1 MSDACSFSW
10 QPPPHEPPWLQTV
23 CHVTCNINTPR
34 WTLALLGAQT
44 VGCEG
49 HGGHYSSRVG
59 LSESGSSCRGGET
72 TSTVQQILESFPVS
86 RIMGASAS
94 LSLCSDPSSVRILKP
109 GAKVS
114 PESNIP
120 TLVSEPE
127 LSARCVFGV
136 NFETLREQGQMV
148 RGIPFVLRDMVE
160 FLDKNGMHHR
170 GLFRLCGS
178 VVRTRKLRQR
188 WDRGELVDLE
198 HEGDVSTVA
207 SLLKLFLR
215 ELPIPIVPE
224 PRRKQLALSLTGYAD
239 EAEVNQ
245 SLREV
250 LCHLPDENIIIL
262 SYIIHFLSRVA
273 AHSQSNH
280 MPVKSLATIFGP
292 CIFHVPSGAR
302 MLEEQYVSNALL
314 LHLLRHQKVLFPIHA
329 DDAEASSITSS
340 PPPTLSALSHFE
352 VRSSSCHSEQSG
364 VEMLAGETTPSS
376 ATSALNQTTWMH
388 SQLNSPDPPE
398 RGRESASDVSADI
411 QSLSPDREAREESG
425 DGTEAGCEL
434 SGSTDPE
441 QRSLQSIPPQSL
453 GGELPECTARGI
465 FAQYKMPPF
474 TSPSM
479 ETEEEENRRTPSS
492 PVEDNCSTASADA
505 GQKSSDSDCCKAN
518 ESRNNNQTPTR
529 HKESLLCCKVYKTE
543 APTTASEKSPFL
555 KLQALE
561 ADSGPLPSR
570 VEAQIQDN
578 LPAQQPPPYTEEQN
592 LYLTHK
598 RLLHSPPPA
607 QSQSG
612 LMDSP
617 LSSESSPVLSTAF
630 HSEGTS
636 GDYLPSPPGPK
647 TSPLLS
653 RFSTSDC
660 PIPSPRCPNLG
671 HSLRYNLDP
680 DTAPS
685 PPCSQHIRMAP
696 SGVHTELH
704 MSILVLSRN
713 IHALKKRIRRFEERF
728 EQEKHYKPAHN
739 DKTAHPEVA
748 RLMKELI
755 KSRKQLK
762 ELKLRRSG
770 EGGLRGPGDF
780 SPSAETC
787 STSTGHREAALA
799 GAELQ
804 LLNDSNAKPDM
815 EETVNMITNRLKE
828 RRRELGLPDSV
839 EEMSHF
845 QTALEKASLQK
856 CLLYFENLH
865 GRPSTRQERTLMK
878 PFYDR
883 YRLVKQL
890 LPCSAAPAVITT
902 IEEEESSDEEHP
914 NQQSPQ
920 MHPVRLNSSRRE
932 SSDEPPLLPS
942 LETTETPLVSP
953 LDDVKAFQPQ
963 IVAMATLHEASRPEL
978 LDHLKTARLE
988 KRRLHL
994 ALREFEKHFYRQ
1006 TGRACQKEER
1016 GPMAEEYRQYKNLK
1030 AKRRLLEAL
1039 LSKRDSTKTS

>member
-1 MSDACSFSW
+1 
-10 QPPPHEPPWLQTV
+10 
-23 CHVTCNINTPR
+23 
-34 WTLALLGAQT
+34 
-44 VGCEG
+44 
-49 HGGHYSSRVG
+49 
-59 LSESGSSCRGGET
+59 
-72 TSTVQQILESFPVS
+72 
-86 RIMGASAS
+86 MGASAS
-94 LSLCSDPSSVRILKP
+94 LSLCSDPSSVRILRP

-114 PESNIP
+114 PEPIVP

-136 NFETLREQGQMV
+136 TVETLREQGQMV
-148 RGIPFVLRDMVE
+148 CGIPFVLRDMVE

-188 WDRGELVDLE
+188 WDHGELVDLE

-215 ELPIPIVPE
+215 EMPIPIVPE
-224 PRRKQLALSLTGYAD
+224 PRRKQLVLSLTGYAD
-239 EAEVNQ
+239 EAEMNQ
-245 SLREV
+245 SLREN
-250 LCHLPDENIIIL
+250 LCLLPDENIIIL
-262 SYIIHFLSRVA
+262 SYLIHFLSRVA

-292 CIFHVPSGAR
+292 CIFHVPSGPR

-314 LHLLRHQKVLFPIHA
+314 LHLLRHQKVLFPTHA
-329 DDAEASSITSS
+329 HDTEASSITSS

-364 VEMLAGETTPSS
+364 VDILERETTSSS
-376 ATSALNQTTWMH
+376 ATSALNQTIWMQ
-388 SQLNSPDPPE
+388 SQLNSPDTLV
-398 RGRESASDVSADI
+398 RGCESTSDVSADI
-411 QSLSPDREAREESG
+411 QKLIPDQEAREESR
-425 DGTEAGCEL
+425 DSTEAGCVL
-434 SGSTDPE
+434 SGSTDPGPE
-441 QRSLQSIPPQSL
+441 QRSLQSIPPQSF
-453 GGELPECTARGI
+453 GGEPPELQCTTQGV
-465 FAQYKMPPF
+465 FAHYMMPPF
-474 TSPSM
+474 TSPAL
-479 ETEEEENRRTPSS
+479 ETEEEVVKNRRKPSS
-492 PVEDNCSTASADA
+492 PIEDDCSTVSAAA
-505 GQKSSDSDCCKAN
+505 GQKPSVSDCCIAN
-518 ESRNNNQTPTR
+518 ESQNNNRTQTR

-543 APTTASEKSPFL
+543 ATTTASEKSPFF
-555 KLQALE
+555 KLHGLE
-561 ADSGPLPSR
+561 ADLGPLPSR
-570 VEAQIQDN
+570 VEPQVQDN
-578 LPAQQPPPYTEEQN
+578 LPAQQQPLYTEEQN

-598 RLLHSPPPA
+598 RLLHSPSSPPT
-607 QSQSG
+607 QSVH
-612 LMDSP
+612 MESP
-617 LSSESSPVLSTAF
+617 HSSESSPVLSTAF
-630 HSEGTS
+630 LSEGTS
-636 GDYLPSPPGPK
+636 GNYLPSPPGPK

-653 RFSTSDC
+653 RFTTSDC
-660 PIPSPRCPNLG
+660 PIPSPRCPNLS

-685 PPCSQHIRMAP
+685 PPCSQHIRMAR
-696 SGVHTELH
+696 SSVHTESH
-704 MSILVLSRN
+704 MSILVLSRH
-713 IHALKKRIRRFEERF
+713 IHALKKRIRRFEEHF

-748 RLMKELI
+748 KLMKELI

-770 EGGLRGPGDF
+770 EGGLRGRGDF
-780 SPSAETC
+780 NPSAESC
-787 STSTGHREAALA
+787 STSTGQREAALA

-804 LLNDSNAKPDM
+804 LLNDSNTKPDV

-839 EEMSHF
+839 KEMSHF
-845 QTALEKASLQK
+845 QTTMEKASLQK

-890 LPCSAAPAVITT
+890 LPSSAAPAVITT

-914 NQQSPQ
+914 KQQSPR
-920 MHPVRLNSSRRE
+920 MHPVQLKSYRCE
-932 SSDEPPLLPS
+932 SSDEPLLLPS
-942 LETTETPLVSP
+942 LEMTETPVVSP
-953 LDDVKAFQPQ
+953 LDEVKSFQPQ
-963 IVAMATLHEASRPEL
+963 IITMATLHEASRPEL
-978 LDHLKTARLE
+978 LDHLRTARLE

-994 ALREFEKHFYRQ
+994 ALREFENHFYMQ
-1006 TGRACQKEER
+1006 IGRACQKEER

-1030 AKRRLLEAL
+1030 AKLRLLEVL
-1039 LSKRDSTKTS
+1039 LSKQDSTMTS